1 MLEAIAT
8 LGASLVVHWERN
20 HLPRQE
26 MEETWVPSMD
36 QENPLEE
43 EVEAHPLQYSCL
55 GNPTD
60 RGRILMGYSPW
71 GCKEWDTTA

>member
-1 MLEAIAT
+1 
-8 LGASLVVHWERN
+8 
-20 HLPRQE
+20 
-26 MEETWVPSMD
+26 MEETQVPSRG